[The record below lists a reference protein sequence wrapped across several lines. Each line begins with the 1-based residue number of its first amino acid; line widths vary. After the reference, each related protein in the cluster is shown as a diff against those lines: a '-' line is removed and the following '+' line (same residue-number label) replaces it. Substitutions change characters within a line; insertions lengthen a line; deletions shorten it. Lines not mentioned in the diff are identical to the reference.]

1 MIGRIILIAAAVTLL
16 VAMLGKLR
24 LPRPP
29 ERKAVERARKCPG
42 CGAGVAAKG
51 AASIKGASRAMR
63 ACGQPSVRPCASRA
77 VIDRFSAACASPAM
91 TWSCARAQSP

>member
-42 CGAGVAAKG
+42 CGAYVVGEG
-51 AASIKGASRAMR
+51 GCTTPGCRE
-63 ACGQPSVRPCASRA
+63 G
-77 VIDRFSAACASPAM
+77 
-91 TWSCARAQSP
+91 